1 VRGNVAE
8 DDWCSVS
15 EAARRLGVT
24 PTAIRNRIKR
34 GTLEHRPN
42 GNQGKLVR
50 VPRTVSLTVPEPVP
64 LTVAPTVSEPLRG
77 TVPPAAD
84 GTIEA
89 LQAHV
94 QTMRDLLDQQAAT
107 HAAEVARLIEGATRL
122 QDELQ
127 EARAEADHAKADQVR
142 MARDVSTMFDE
153 LKALADR
160 HAELHSDRARLQ
172 AESEQRTREL
182 ERLRDDQAAERARLL
197 DQLVQARSEVE
208 NERAHSRSL
217 TEQFERVHRNHRTD
231 TEHERRPWWRRLW
244 GS

>member
-1 VRGNVAE
+1 MADQE
-8 DDWCSVS
+8 EWCSIN
-15 EAARRLGVT
+15 EAARRLGIT

-42 GNQGKLVR
+42 GNAGKLVR
-50 VPRTVSLTVPEPVP
+50 VPLTVTRTVPEPV
-64 LTVAPTVSEPLRG
+64 TPTVPEPLGG
-77 TVPPAAD
+77 TVTPAAD

-89 LQAHV
+89 LKAHV
-94 QTMRDLLDQQAAT
+94 QTMRELLDQQAAT
-107 HAAEVARLIEGATRL
+107 HAAEVARLIKASTQL

-127 EARAEADHAKADQVR
+127 EARAEANHAKADQVR
-142 MARDVSTMFDE
+142 MARDVAIMFDE
-153 LKALADR
+153 LKVLADR

-182 ERLRDDQAAERARLL
+182 DRLRDDQAAERARLL

-244 GS
+244 GG

>member
-1 VRGNVAE
+1 MADQE
-8 DDWCSVS
+8 EWCSIN
-15 EAARRLGVT
+15 EAARRLGIT

-42 GNQGKLVR
+42 GNVGKLVR
-50 VPRTVSLTVPEPVP
+50 VPLTVTRTVPEPVTP
-64 LTVAPTVSEPLRG
+64 TAPEPLGG
-77 TVPPAAD
+77 TVTPAAD

-89 LQAHV
+89 LKAHV
-94 QTMRDLLDQQAAT
+94 QTMRELLDQQAAT
-107 HAAEVARLIEGATRL
+107 HAAEVARLIKASTQL

-127 EARAEADHAKADQVR
+127 EARAEANHAKADQVR
-142 MARDVSTMFDE
+142 MARDVAIMFDE
-153 LKALADR
+153 LKVLADR
-160 HAELHSDRARLQ
+160 HAELHSDRSRLQ

-244 GS
+244 GG

>member
-1 VRGNVAE
+1 MTDQE
-8 DDWCSVS
+8 DWCSIN

-24 PTAIRNRIKR
+24 ATAIRNRIKR

-42 GNQGKLVR
+42 GNVGKLVR
-50 VPRTVSLTVPEPVP
+50 VPLTVTVTAPEPLGGTVP
-64 LTVAPTVSEPLRG
+64 LTVTPG
-77 TVPPAAD
+77 AD
-84 GTIEA
+84 GTIKA
-89 LQAHV
+89 LEAHV
-94 QTMRDLLDQQAAT
+94 QTMRELLDERNAA
-107 HAAEVARLIEGATRL
+107 HAAEVARLIEERDAAR
-122 QDELQ
+122 DEAQ

-142 MARDVSTMFDE
+142 MAQDVAGMFDE
-153 LKALADR
+153 LRAMADR
-160 HAELHSDRARLQ
+160 HAELHIDRARLQ

-244 GS
+244 GG